1 MAERKKNVDAAVV
14 AAEAAVEE
22 TAPVT
27 VTKEAVAPTAV
38 EEAPAEEKPE
48 KVPVRL
54 VYDDDHKR
62 PLFVCVN
69 GVSMRIERG
78 KTVMVPA
85 EFAAAVE
92 NAMEQE
98 ENSVRYSD
106 AMAYKDPDDN

>member
-1 MAERKKNVDAAVV
+1 MAERKKTVDAAVE
-14 AAEAAVEE
+14 AAAVEE
-22 TAPVT
+22 TTPATAAEEATAP
-27 VTKEAVAPTAV
+27 AAA

-78 KTVMVPA
+78 KTVMVPV

-106 AMAYKDPDDN
+106 AMAYKGPDDN

>member
-1 MAERKKNVDAAVV
+1 MAERKKTVDAA
-14 AAEAAVEE
+14 AEAAAVEE
-22 TAPVT
+22 TTPATAAEEATAP
-27 VTKEAVAPTAV
+27 AAA

-78 KTVMVPA
+78 KTVMVPV

>member
-1 MAERKKNVDAAVV
+1 MAERKKTVDAAVE
-14 AAEAAVEE
+14 AAAVEE
-22 TAPVT
+22 ITPATAAEEATAP
-27 VTKEAVAPTAV
+27 AAA

-78 KTVMVPA
+78 KTVMVPV

-106 AMAYKDPDDN
+106 AMAYKDPNDN

>member
-1 MAERKKNVDAAVV
+1 MAERKKTVDAAVE
-14 AAEAAVEE
+14 AAAVEE
-22 TAPVT
+22 TTPAAAAEEATAP
-27 VTKEAVAPTAV
+27 AAA

-78 KTVMVPA
+78 KTVMVPV

>member
-1 MAERKKNVDAAVV
+1 MAERKKTVDAAVE
-14 AAEAAVEE
+14 AAAVEE
-22 TAPVT
+22 TTPVT
-27 VTKEAVAPTAV
+27 AVEEATAPAAA

-78 KTVMVPA
+78 KTVMVPV

>member
-1 MAERKKNVDAAVV
+1 MAERKKNVDM
-14 AAEAAVEE
+14 AAETAEE
-22 TAPVT
+22 TTPVT
-27 VTKEAVAPTAV
+27 AT
-38 EEAPAEEKPE
+38 EEAAAPEAAEEEKKAEEEPK

-78 KTVMVPA
+78 KTVLVPV